1 MHNLQIKFSTDA
13 REFLPGDQLAGE
25 LYWNLAERVERIEL
39 RLFWVT
45 SGKGVPE
52 TGVVEAL
59 RFEQLAAQ
67 DTRPFSFQ
75 LPPFPF
81 SFEGRLMRLT
91 WALEAV
97 CTPGK
102 ITAREEF
109 TLAPDRKKIVLHPSL
124 GAGLLKAAA

>member
-1 MHNLQIKFSTDA
+1 MHNVQIKFSTDA
-13 REFLPGDQLAGE
+13 REFLPGEQLKGE
-25 LYWNLAERVERIEL
+25 LHWNFPERVERIDL
-39 RLFWVT
+39 RLFWAT

-67 DTRPFSFQ
+67 DARPFSFQ

-81 SFEGRLMRLT
+81 SYEGRLMRLT
-91 WALEAV
+91 WALEAI
-97 CTPGK
+97 CAPGT

-109 TLAPDRKKIVLHPSL
+109 TLAPDRKKIVLTPSL
-124 GAGLLKAAA
+124 GGALLKAAA